1 MKYFITSQVLG
12 KKKKKGLWLLTL
24 SLSMGTFPNPDILQP
39 LALQG

>member
-12 KKKKKGLWLLTL
+12 KKKKGLWLLTL